1 MISACEKNGVQF
13 MDGVMWTHHKRTV
26 LMKEHFNQ
34 LGDVRKVNGCF
45 TVDDLPTDNIRLS
58 KVTSSFSRDHLTH
71 MYEIVGN
78 RSVGCSGRFG
88 MV

>member
-13 MDGVMWTHHKRTV
+13 MDGVMWTHHKRTA

-58 KVTSSFSRDHLTH
+58 KVLLLSQGIISYICMKL
-71 MYEIVGN
+71 
-78 RSVGCSGRFG
+78 
-88 MV
+88 